1 MLFLYG
7 SQDKN
12 KVKLVKFQRCPATV
26 KPDPFLSYIARGGI
40 MLEINITRLALI
52 VLTLTS
58 TQVFSDDSTIIV
70 TADRIKSSLDKSP
83 SDIKV
88 FEEKDILKSASIV
101 DLLSSQSD
109 LSMVQNGPI
118 GANTSLFL
126 RGSDSS
132 HTLVVIDG
140 ITMNDPSNPNRQFD
154 LGRLSL
160 NNIERIEILKGSQGL
175 LYGSNA
181 IGGVVLIT
189 TKKGQQDFTGSAQFD
204 YGSFHTINSALNFQ
218 KKLNQT
224 AVSFGIDHLKTTGF
238 SAANSNVNPNAD
250 DDGAKRTTISSGLIQ
265 DLSKNSEIA
274 INYRGV
280 FDLTDLDNG
289 GGAGSDD
296 PNYSQK
302 SEEHYLKAG
311 YNYNWSNAETQ
322 FALTRSTHQR
332 TTTNL
337 PDAVNP
343 TNSETAFKGEINTVA
358 INHTQY
364 TTSQLTQNIN
374 FDFAHEEDKLQNFN
388 ENLSAFLYNRY
399 EVDANVFNLGLRI
412 DSNKSFGEHLTYK
425 VAYLHNFDPALLKM
439 SYSTGFRAPSLN
451 QLYDQTYGNK
461 NLRPEES
468 QTAEIGFEIPFVIHV
483 NTATLFY
490 TDLDNRLSYDPVT
503 FVNQNRGQARII
515 GFENIFD
522 TTLSPDMKLGIATTW
537 MSAKDLTAKQKLARR
552 PNFNARI
559 IFNYNLEKQAFTLE
573 GDYTGRRPDIDNL
586 GNPVSLGSHLVYNFN
601 YAYNFTEK
609 FSTYTRVK
617 NILGIDYEDVYGYGT
632 GGRAATLG
640 LKYIF

>member
-7 SQDKN
+7 YEDKN

-26 KPDPFLSYIARGGI
+26 KPDPFLLYIARGGI
-40 MLEINITRLALI
+40 MLEKNITLLSLI
-52 VLTLTS
+52 ALTLTS
-58 TQVFSDDSTIIV
+58 TNVFSDDSTIIV
-70 TADRIKSSLDKSP
+70 SADRIKSSLDKSP

-88 FEEKDILKSASIV
+88 FEEAEIVKSSSIV

-109 LSMVQNGPI
+109 LQLAQSGPT

-132 HTLVVIDG
+132 HTLVIIDG

-154 LGRLSL
+154 WGRLSL

-189 TKKGQQDFTGSAQFD
+189 TKKGQQEFTGSAQFD
-204 YGSFHTINSALNFQ
+204 YGSFQTINSAFNIQ
-218 KKLNQT
+218 KKINQSSL
-224 AVSFGIDHLKTTGF
+224 SFGIDHLNTDGF

-250 DDGAKRTTISSGLIQ
+250 DDGEKRTTVSTGLIQ
-265 DLSKNSEIA
+265 GLGKNSEIA
-274 INYRGV
+274 LNYRGV
-280 FDLTDLDNG
+280 FDLVDLDNG

-296 PNYSQK
+296 PNDYQK

-311 YNYNWSNAETQ
+311 YNFNWSNAETQ
-322 FALTRSTHQR
+322 FALTRSTHHR
-332 TTTNL
+332 TATNL
-337 PDAVNP
+337 PDSKNLAYKA
-343 TNSETAFKGEINTVA
+343 TTTKGEINTIAV
-358 INHTQY
+358 NHTHY
-364 TTSQLTQNIN
+364 TTAQLTQNIN
-374 FDFAHEEDKLQNFN
+374 VDYSHEEDQLKNFN
-388 ENLSAFLYNRY
+388 ENLSLFLYNRY
-399 EVDANVFNLGLRI
+399 EVEANIFNFGLRI
-412 DSNKSFGEHLTYK
+412 DSNKFFGEHLTYK
-425 VAYLHNFDPALLKM
+425 AAYLRNFDPALLKM

-451 QLYDQTYGNK
+451 QLYDPIYGNK
-461 NLRPEES
+461 NLNPEES

-483 NTATLFY
+483 NTATVFY

-503 FVNQNRGQARII
+503 FINQNRGRARII
-515 GFENIFD
+515 GFENVFD
-522 TTLSPDMKLGIATTW
+522 TTLSPDTKLGIATTW

-552 PNFNARI
+552 PNFNARVV
-559 IFNYNLEKQAFTLE
+559 FNHNREKHAFTLE
-573 GDYTGRRPDIDNL
+573 GDFTGKRPDIDNL
-586 GNPVSLGSHLVYNFN
+586 GNPVNVGSHVVYNFN

-617 NILGIDYEDVYGYGT
+617 NILDKDYEDIYGYGT